1 MLAIKDN
8 SKNLL
13 GRNRG
18 GGGGGDKTKDIL
30 TEMD

>member
-18 GGGGGDKTKDIL
+18 GWGGGGGQNKRNNK
-30 TEMD
+30 